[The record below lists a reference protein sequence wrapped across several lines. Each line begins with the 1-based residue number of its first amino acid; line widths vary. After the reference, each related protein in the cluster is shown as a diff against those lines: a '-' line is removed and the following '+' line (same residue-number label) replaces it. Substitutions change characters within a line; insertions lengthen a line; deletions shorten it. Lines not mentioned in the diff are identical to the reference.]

1 MTFIIAIQ
9 LNDSIIVTSDNKKI
23 VLKETGEIQFDTQK
37 ITTIHPWDQGI
48 ITGTGEIH
56 VVMRSIEFFKKLA
69 DLDIKKLPQCLDI
82 SRQMREL
89 EIGEEYFQVEHTK
102 LLCSCYDEHGAQ
114 LYKIQ
119 RFEPSQPYALTPI
132 KPMDITVWMF
142 NPNVEAISE
151 DLQNLYNDLK
161 DYLAFSSKVDWMNH
175 YINRIAPIYQKQSQ
189 VDSLMSQSFDIFFQ
203 TKDEYVFGHIP
214 NTQNTALEFKE
225 FSTNSESN

>member
-9 LNDSIIVTSDNKKI
+9 LNDSILVTSDNKKI

-37 ITTIHPWDQGI
+37 ITKIHPWDQGI

-161 DYLAFSSKVDWMNH
+161 RL
-175 YINRIAPIYQKQSQ
+175 
-189 VDSLMSQSFDIFFQ
+189 
-203 TKDEYVFGHIP
+203 FG
-214 NTQNTALEFKE
+214 L
-225 FSTNSESN
+225 